1 MSSINTQATPNPNSL
16 KITTDDDTSFI
27 EDGLESFSTA
37 QEAFDHPLGHALF
50 SVQGVE
56 NVFIMPAFVTVT
68 KHPASDWSTLLP
80 QLRDAFK
87 SYFEQQTG

>member
-1 MSSINTQATPNPNSL
+1 MPSIRSQATPNPNSL
-16 KITTDDDTSFI
+16 KLTTDDDTPFI
-27 EDGLESFSTA
+27 EEGLESFSTA
-37 QEAFDHPLGHALF
+37 QEAAGHPLGHALF

-80 QLRDAFK
+80 QLRDAIEG
-87 SYFEQQTG
+87 YFERQGS